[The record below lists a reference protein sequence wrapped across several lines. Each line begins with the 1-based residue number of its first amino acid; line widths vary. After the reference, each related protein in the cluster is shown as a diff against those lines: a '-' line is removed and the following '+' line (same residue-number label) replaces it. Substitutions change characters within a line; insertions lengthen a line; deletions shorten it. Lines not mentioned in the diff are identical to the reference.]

1 MSIRL
6 RLTLLYSAILVLT
19 LIVFSTVLYAAQAR
33 YTLNMIRQDL
43 SKVADPLALMLTRT
57 HQVLG
62 NPPWRGQPDDI
73 QSDQARRLV
82 QPFMRNMRTRDTVR
96 VLNPYGVPFDFPINE
111 DTENFPLSQEGL
123 ARLQRGVIWMEIAQ
137 DEEGR
142 VLIYNQPV
150 LTNNRMVGIVQIARS
165 LADRDRSLRSLRV
178 ALLSGSLIT
187 TLIAFGVGWGLAGV
201 TLRPIHRITQTARE
215 IGQARD
221 FSSRVE
227 HKGPN
232 DELGRLA
239 RTFNSMLAHLQDA
252 YQQITHALQV
262 QRDFVADVSHELR
275 TPLTTIRGNLAL
287 LQRAPPLPQAEQDD
301 ILSDLIAES
310 ERLSRLVSDLLTL
323 ARADTGRSKLICE
336 PVDVKP
342 LVDEVCR
349 QASLLAP
356 DREIT
361 CEGANGLTAMVNEDA
376 LKQVVLILLDN
387 AAKHARGPIHI
398 TLSDAN
404 DNTMAP
410 ALASAESRSSSP
422 IDNVDNHIA
431 ISVQDSGPGMS
442 PELQARIFDR
452 FYRGDISRSTP
463 GFGLGLSIA
472 QALIEAQQGHIAVKS
487 AVGEGSTFTVYVPK
501 ADEA

>member
-1 MSIRL
+1 
-6 RLTLLYSAILVLT
+6 
-19 LIVFSTVLYAAQAR
+19 
-33 YTLNMIRQDL
+33 
-43 SKVADPLALMLTRT
+43 
-57 HQVLG
+57 
-62 NPPWRGQPDDI
+62 
-73 QSDQARRLV
+73 
-82 QPFMRNMRTRDTVR
+82 
-96 VLNPYGVPFDFPINE
+96 
-111 DTENFPLSQEGL
+111 
-123 ARLQRGVIWMEIAQ
+123 MEITQ

-150 LTNNRMVGIVQIARS
+150 LINKRMVGIVQIARS
-165 LADRDRSLRSLRV
+165 LTDRDRSLRSLRV
-178 ALLSGSLIT
+178 ALLLGSLIT
-187 TLIAFGVGWGLAGV
+187 TLIAFGVGWGLAGI

-239 RTFNSMLAHLQDA
+239 RTFNGMLAHLQDA

-287 LQRAPPLPQAEQDD
+287 LQREPPLPATEQED

-323 ARADTGRSKLICE
+323 ARADTGRSKLVCE

-356 DREIT
+356 DRETT
-361 CEGANGLTAMVNEDA
+361 CKGADSLTAMANEDA

-404 DNTMAP
+404 GNTT

-472 QALIEAQQGHIAVKS
+472 QALIEAQEGHIAVKS

>member
-1 MSIRL
+1 M
-6 RLTLLYSAILVLT
+6 
-19 LIVFSTVLYAAQAR
+19 VFSTVLYAAQAQ
-33 YTLNMIRQDL
+33 YTLNMVRQDL
-43 SKVADPLALMLTRT
+43 LKAANPLGLMLMRA

-62 NPPWRGQPDDI
+62 SPPWRGRPGDAQDDQI
-73 QSDQARRLV
+73 RRLL
-82 QPFMRNMRTRDTVR
+82 QPFTRDGHTR
-96 VLNPYGVPFDFPINE
+96 DMIRLLDPNGKPFDFPINE
-111 DTENFPLSQEGL
+111 DTADFPISSEGL
-123 ARLQRGVIWMEIAQ
+123 AHLRRGAVWMEITQ

-142 VLIYNQPV
+142 VLVYNQPV
-150 LTNNRMVGIVQIARS
+150 LANGQMIGIVQMARS
-165 LADRDRSLRSLRV
+165 LADRDRSLRSLRLT
-178 ALLSGSLIT
+178 LLLGSSIT
-187 TLIAFGVGWGLAGV
+187 TLVAFGVGWGLAGV
-201 TLRPIHRITQTARE
+201 TLRPIHRIAQTARE

-227 HKGPN
+227 YKGPN

-239 RTFNSMLAHLQDA
+239 RTFNGMLAHLQDA

-287 LQRAPPLPQAEQDD
+287 LQREPPLPAMEQED

-310 ERLSRLVSDLLTL
+310 ERLSRLVSDLLIL
-323 ARADTGRSKLICE
+323 ARADTGRSKLMCE

-342 LVDEVCR
+342 LVDEIRR

-361 CEGANGLTAMVNEDA
+361 CEGVDGLTAIANEDA
-376 LKQVVLILLDN
+376 LKQVMLILLDN
-387 AAKHARGPIHI
+387 AAKHARGPIRL
-398 TLSDAN
+398 TLSDTL
-404 DNTMAP
+404 DNTD
-410 ALASAESRSSSP
+410 RH
-422 IDNVDNHIA
+422 VA

-442 PELQARIFDR
+442 PDLQARIFDR

-472 QALIEAQQGHIAVKS
+472 QALTEAQQGRIDVKS
-487 AVGEGSTFTVYVPK
+487 EVGEGSTFTVYVPK
-501 ADEA
+501 ADET

>member
-6 RLTLLYSAILVLT
+6 RLTLLYSTILALT

-33 YTLNMIRQDL
+33 YTLTIVKQDL
-43 SKVADPLALMLTRT
+43 SKVAHPIALMLERADRALTEAPRDF
-57 HQVLG
+57 
-62 NPPWRGQPDDI
+62 PPGASQN
-73 QSDQARRLV
+73 DQARQV
-82 QPFMRNMRTRDTVR
+82 MQPFMRNVRIRDTVR
-96 VLNPYGVPFDFPINE
+96 LLNPYGVPFDFPINE
-111 DTENFPLSQEGL
+111 GATDLPLSLEGL
-123 ARLQRGVIWMEIAQ
+123 ARLRHGLVWMEVAQ
-137 DEEGR
+137 SEEGR
-142 VLIYNQPV
+142 MLIYNQPALV
-150 LTNNRMVGIVQIARS
+150 NGQLVGIVQIAR
-165 LADRDRSLRSLRV
+165 LLTDRDRSLRSLRL
-178 ALLSGSLIT
+178 ALLSGSVIT
-187 TLIAFGVGWGLAGV
+187 TLVAFGVGWVLAGV
-201 TLRPIHRITQTARE
+201 TLRPIHRITQTAQE

-221 FSSRVE
+221 FSSRVA

-287 LQRAPPLPQAEQDD
+287 LQRDPPLPKAEQDD

-323 ARADTGRSKLICE
+323 ARADTGRSKLVCE

-342 LVDEVCR
+342 LIDEVCR

-356 DREIT
+356 EREIA
-361 CEGANGLTAMVNEDA
+361 CEGADGLTAMANEDA

-387 AAKHARGPIHI
+387 AAKHAHGPIRI
-398 TLSDAN
+398 TLSDVATASTAPHISAGSRAN
-404 DNTMAP
+404 
-410 ALASAESRSSSP
+410 SP
-422 IDNVDNHIA
+422 IDDVNRHVA
-431 ISVQDSGPGMS
+431 ISVHDGGPGMS

-472 QALIEAQQGHIAVKS
+472 QALVEAQQGHIAVKS
-487 AVGEGSTFTVYVPK
+487 TLGEGSTFTVYVPK